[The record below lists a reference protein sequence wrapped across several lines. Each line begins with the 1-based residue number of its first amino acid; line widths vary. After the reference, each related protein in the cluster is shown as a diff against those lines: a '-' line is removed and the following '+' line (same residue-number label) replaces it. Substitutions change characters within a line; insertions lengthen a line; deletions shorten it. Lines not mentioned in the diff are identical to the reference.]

1 MADMEFNEVVQPGQ
15 EVFDYARCQRPNG
28 TFYGTSGT
36 CRKGTP
42 AGAKEKP
49 EKKPRAKKKKVAE
62 KAAPKKPTDF
72 DKGGTLKGDAERIT
86 GGPGREMLDR
96 QIRSAKEAIEKYPND
111 DFFKDNLSDLEK
123 RMVPFENSQKVLD
136 GVVSNAP
143 KGTEVTVTPMGFIRT
158 EYTTPEGNVVSTTFG
173 RGSFNFQVNGS
184 YDAGSVTQG
193 RREEMAVARQVQRVF
208 NAHVKSVPDK
218 FVIQTSAHTEDGRG
232 ASRQRAYERMGFS
245 KAEPGK
251 SIYGRKDGNRIV
263 PSNQSEEGLGSTLLS
278 FAEKKES
285 DLALWYVAIFGV
297 PNEKE
302 DFSENV
308 FPIKKDAKD

>member
-1 MADMEFNEVVQPGQ
+1 MSTLGNINEKAL
-15 EVFDYARCQRPNG
+15 EIFDFAQKCQRPDG
-28 TFYGTSGT
+28 SIYGTAGQ

-42 AGAKEKP
+42 VKGEVE
-49 EKKPRAKKKKVAE
+49 EKKKTKSK
-62 KAAPKKPTDF
+62 PKKPTDF

-96 QIRSAKEAIEKYPND
+96 QIRSAKEAIEKYPDD

-123 RMVPFENSQKVLD
+123 RMVPFENTQKVLD
-136 GVVSNAP
+136 GVVDNAP
-143 KGTEVTVTPMGFIRT
+143 AGTDVTVTPMGFIRT

-173 RGSFNFQVNGS
+173 RGSFNFQVNDS

-193 RREEMAVARQVQRVF
+193 RKEEMAVARQVQRVF
-208 NAHVKSVPDK
+208 NAHVKSIPDK
-218 FVIQTSAHTEDGRG
+218 FVIQTSAHTDDGRG

-278 FAEKKES
+278 FAERNKKE
-285 DLALWYVAIFGV
+285 DLALWHIAIFGDTR
-297 PNEKE
+297 K
-302 DFSENV
+302 
-308 FPIKKDAKD
+308 